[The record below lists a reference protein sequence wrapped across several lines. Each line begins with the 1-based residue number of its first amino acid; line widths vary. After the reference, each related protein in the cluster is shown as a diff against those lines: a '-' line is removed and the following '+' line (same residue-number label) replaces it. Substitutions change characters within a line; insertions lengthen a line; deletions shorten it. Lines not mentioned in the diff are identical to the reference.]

1 MHSLL
6 ILELCVCEIF
16 SSNIFLLG
24 HKGCRLVHSIPNL
37 LNSSVSWAY
46 ISLCAEQVPAHKQD
60 SEEQHTIA
68 GTYLSCPPLPASCS
82 ANMANTFLFCLC
94 NQHRR
99 TQCVCSVPT
108 PFFPA
113 QEVPVISVHTGSN
126 AFWALSSNQSSENLD
141 ECCNL
146 ALCHSE
152 TKVTSALIL
161 PLASLGDTLLPFFGW
176 VARVKNKRFWY
187 FSPEHTGLAALLTG
201 YQLKWLPPTLCG
213 SSPKT
218 TNEHE
223 MKHKHITEGK

>member
-1 MHSLL
+1 MSWIILKKRRVWVHKTKEGIVTLWPKNALMTSRGGGKKIKFLCVHSLL

-60 SEEQHTIA
+60 SEEQHTNA

-126 AFWALSSNQSSENLD
+126 AFWAPGSN
-141 ECCNL
+141 
-146 ALCHSE
+146 
-152 TKVTSALIL
+152 ALIRKL
-161 PLASLGDTLLPFFGW
+161 GW
-176 VARVKNKRFWY
+176 V
-187 FSPEHTGLAALLTG
+187 L
-201 YQLKWLPPTLCG
+201 QLSTVSLR
-213 SSPKT
+213 
-218 TNEHE
+218 N
-223 MKHKHITEGK
+223 